1 MEQTNNNTQNDVI
14 DLRELFSV
22 LKRRKKLIGIVT
34 GLLTVLAIVYGLI
47 ATPQYEAKA
56 FLEIGDYKTNN
67 NNNNN
72 NKVLL
77 DNASQL
83 SKKLNILFIDKF
95 KNLKERKSKVTSI
108 SVPKGQTAFLEIK
121 SLATDN
127 TLAKKEIKEILKYV
141 QEKHKSILVDVKN
154 RREIKIKNI
163 ESHITNI
170 QNEEL
175 SFLNKKIDLT
185 KKDLKSSNDELIK
198 LTENL
203 NESKNEDLAFRTLA
217 LIQKKDAL
225 RYRSDSNI
233 RLIDLE
239 NTKNSLE
246 TSKINNL
253 IEKKTLLQSMLLPY
267 NYKNTQIIGDILTS
281 DHPIKPKKKLIVIV
295 AFITGLML
303 SVFLAF
309 FLEFIGGMKKEEDSE
324 Q

>member
-22 LKRRKKLIGIVT
+22 LKKRRKMIGIVT
-34 GLLTVLAIVYGLI
+34 GLLTVLAIVYALI

-56 FLEIGDYKTNN
+56 FLEIGDYKT
-67 NNNNN
+67 NN

-95 KNLKERKSKVTSI
+95 KNLKGRKSEVTSI
-108 SVPKGQTAFLEIK
+108 SVPKGQTSFLEVK

-127 TLAKKEIKEILKYV
+127 TLAKKEIKEILKYI

-198 LTENL
+198 LTKNL

-253 IEKKTLLQSMLLPY
+253 IEKKTLLKSMLLPY

-309 FLEFIGGMKKEEDSE
+309 FLEFIGGMKKDSE
-324 Q
+324 D

>member
-309 FLEFIGGMKKEEDSE
+309 FLEFIGGMKREEDSK